1 MINKDL
7 SNKEYH
13 EHASYSSSDVKAV
26 ATSTIYHWK
35 NAVRKESAAFDLG
48 SAVHAMLLEPEKNL
62 VIEGP
67 ETRRGK
73 EWKELKDAT
82 DFGGKILLPKKEY
95 H

>member
-35 NAVRKESAAFDLG
+35 NAVNSSRVSLATRSKGVVL
-48 SAVHAMLLEPEKNL
+48 HAL
-62 VIEGP
+62 
-67 ETRRGK
+67 
-73 EWKELKDAT
+73 
-82 DFGGKILLPKKEY
+82 
-95 H
+95 

>member
-13 EHASYSSSDVKAV
+13 EHPSYSSSDVKAV

-48 SAVHAMLLEPEKNL
+48 KCSPRHA
-62 VIEGP
+62 
-67 ETRRGK
+67 T
-73 EWKELKDAT
+73 
-82 DFGGKILLPKKEY
+82 
-95 H
+95 